1 MKFGM
6 KIHDKSAERELHT
19 HTYTRKYTCTQV
31 PIVVCRHHVQRNI
44 PRMKVDN
51 SAFLAVMR
59 C

>member
-1 MKFGM
+1 MTKAQNVSR
-6 KIHDKSAERELHT
+6 IRT
-19 HTYTRKYTCTQV
+19 RIRKYTCTQV

-51 SAFLAVMR
+51 SAFLAVIR